1 MQKPSSVKPPES
13 RIERDR
19 SDVRIPPPL
28 IYIAGFLV
36 GVALE
41 VAYPIEA
48 LPLALALI
56 AALIGI
62 VIWLA
67 LDGAAMLHFRRARTS
82 MVPMKPSTAL
92 VTSGPY
98 RITRNPM
105 YVGMAVLYAALALAF
120 GVIWA
125 LAVLPLVILAVDRLV
140 IAREEPYL
148 ERKFSD
154 QYRQYRGRVR
164 RWL

>member
-1 MQKPSSVKPPES
+1 MTDPDSSG
-13 RIERDR
+13 
-19 SDVRIPPPL
+19 VRIPPPL
-28 IYIAGFLV
+28 IYIVGFLV

-41 VAYPIEA
+41 LAFPIAA
-48 LPLALALI
+48 LPLALAVS
-56 AALIGI
+56 AALIGFA
-62 VIWLA
+62 IWLA

-98 RITRNPM
+98 GYGFTRNPM
-105 YVGMAVLYAALALAF
+105 YVGMAVLYAALALAL

-125 LAVLPLVILAVDRLV
+125 LAFLPVVIFAVDRLV

-148 ERKFSD
+148 ERKLGD
-154 QYRQYRGRVR
+154 NYRDYKRRVR

>member
-1 MQKPSSVKPPES
+1 MSHGETDTPG
-13 RIERDR
+13 
-19 SDVRIPPPL
+19 VRIPPPL
-28 IYIAGFLV
+28 FYLAGFLV

-41 VAYPIEA
+41 LAFPIDRP
-48 LPLALALI
+48 PLAITLAVT
-56 AALIGI
+56 LIGA
-62 VIWLA
+62 VAWLA
-67 LDGAAMLHFRRARTS
+67 LDGAAMLHFRRAETS
-82 MVPMKPSTAL
+82 MVPFNPTTAL

-105 YVGMAVLYAALALAF
+105 YLGMASLYVAVALAS

-125 LAVLPLVILAVDRLV
+125 LAFLPVVITLVDRLV

-148 ERKFSD
+148 ERRFGQS
-154 QYRQYRGRVR
+154 YRDYKARVH

>member
-1 MQKPSSVKPPES
+1 MEGTR
-13 RIERDR
+13 RIDAAGEPADR
-19 SDVRIPPPL
+19 SGVTIPPPL
-28 IYIAGFLV
+28 IYVAGFLV
-36 GVALE
+36 GIVLE
-41 VAYPIEA
+41 LLFPIAA
-48 LPLALALI
+48 LPLALALA
-56 AALIGI
+56 AALIGGL
-62 VIWLA
+62 IWLA

-98 RITRNPM
+98 RLTRNPM
-105 YVGMAVLYAALALAF
+105 YVGMAVLYAALALAL

-125 LAVLPLVILAVDRLV
+125 LAVLPIVILAVDRLV

-148 ERKFSD
+148 KRKFGD
-154 QYRQYRGRVR
+154 RYLEYKRRVR